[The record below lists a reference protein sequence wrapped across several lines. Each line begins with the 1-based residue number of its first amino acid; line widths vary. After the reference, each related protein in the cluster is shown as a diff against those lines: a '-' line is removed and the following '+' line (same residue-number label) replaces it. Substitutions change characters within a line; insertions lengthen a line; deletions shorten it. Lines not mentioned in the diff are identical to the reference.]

1 MKGAAIDDAPVS
13 SVTCHGAVATPV
25 SLLLICSPA
34 VLPVSSGHCHRGAG
48 TLEGGGITVGVVW
61 GTAHGEESHL
71 WDSSS
76 QQPGVVKLQGAGLMH
91 IIIWE
96 LISMRHPDGR
106 NDVCIVAELML
117 RPSGNAAFLGY
128 QERCSLLKW

>member
-1 MKGAAIDDAPVS
+1 M
-13 SVTCHGAVATPV
+13 
-25 SLLLICSPA
+25 
-34 VLPVSSGHCHRGAG
+34 SSGHCHRGAG
-48 TLEGGGITVGVVW
+48 TLLRASRGLEGGGIAVGVVW
-61 GTAHGEESHL
+61 GTAHGEVSHL
-71 WDSSS
+71 WDRPS